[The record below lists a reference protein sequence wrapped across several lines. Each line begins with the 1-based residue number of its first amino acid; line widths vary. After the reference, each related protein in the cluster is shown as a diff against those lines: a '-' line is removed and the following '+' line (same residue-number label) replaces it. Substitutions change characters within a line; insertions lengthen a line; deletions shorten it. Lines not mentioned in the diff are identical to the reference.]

1 MADKEATV
9 YIIDVGESMADCHNG
24 RIESDLDWSM
34 RYIWDKIST
43 TVAASR
49 KTWTVGVLGLN
60 TDETNNQQ
68 ANEELEGYDNI
79 SVLQEISPMTMT
91 SLKELR
97 THIGPS
103 NSAGGDAIS
112 AIVVAQCM
120 IDAFTKKL
128 KYNRKIVL
136 VTNAESP
143 IDDDSLDDVSSK
155 LNESNIEL
163 VIIGVDFDDAEYGFK
178 EEDKSSEKV
187 SRQYLRSSKSYL
199 MMYSN
204 GTNKPS
210 RS

>member
-97 THIGPS
+97 THIRPS

-199 MMYSN
+199 MMCSN
-204 GTNKPS
+204 ATNKPS